1 MKNKRMRQAVVLIHG
16 IGEQKPLDTLRRFV
30 KSICGDIEFR
40 SKPDKMNESFELRRL
55 QMPSSKNRPLTDFY
69 EYYWAHHMRDTKLR
83 MIVTWLIS
91 ILFRKPK
98 NISKKLLPFF
108 YLGWLL
114 LLATVCVLFTLY
126 FIPGWSEWID
136 LPWKI
141 LGSLGLIIFDLFIV
155 NFTNKYI
162 GDAARYL
169 NPFPDNTE
177 QRNRIRKEGIDLI
190 RSLHESRKYN
200 RIIIVGHGLGSVIGY
215 DLIRHYWATLDPPEQ
230 FSGQKQKELK
240 NFRLEE
246 VQNLVNPKDKSND
259 ESVEVFQQ
267 AQHRLW
273 REFRSIGL
281 KWLITDFVT
290 LGSPLAHACMLLAH
304 NLDDFEQK
312 KKEREY
318 PTCPP
323 YNSSEE
329 DFFYNFNFYNNETPR
344 TIRRPDHSSPF
355 SCTRWSN
362 LYFPHR
368 KFFAGDF
375 IAGPLRP
382 GFGLG
387 IKDIPVGLKGIKNS
401 WLSHIKYWS
410 EDGKSSKRKG
420 SDRKPLETLRNVLKL
435 ESKKAKEEWPEP

>member
-1 MKNKRMRQAVVLIHG
+1 MKGNRMRQAVVLIHG

-40 SKPDKMNESFELRRL
+40 NKPDKMNESFELRRL
-55 QMPSSKNRPLTDFY
+55 QMPSSRDRLLTDFY
-69 EYYWAHHMRDTKLR
+69 EYYWAHHMQDTKMR
-83 MIVTWLIS
+83 MILKWLIS
-91 ILFRKPK
+91 MLFRKPK
-98 NISKKLLPFF
+98 NISKKLRPFF
-108 YLGWLL
+108 YIGWLL
-114 LLATVCVLFTLY
+114 LLVTIFVLFTFY
-126 FIPGWSEWID
+126 FIPGWFDWMGV
-136 LPWKI
+136 PWKVV
-141 LGSLGLIIFDLFIV
+141 GSLGLIFFDLFIA
-155 NFTNKYI
+155 NFINKYI

-169 NPFPDNTE
+169 NPLPENIE
-177 QRNRIRKEGIDLI
+177 QRNKIRKEGIDLL
-190 RSLHESRKYN
+190 RSLHDSRKYN
-200 RIIIVGHGLGSVIGY
+200 RIIIVGHSLGSVIGY

-259 ESVEVFQQ
+259 ERVEVFQQ

-318 PTCPP
+318 PMCPP
-323 YNSSEE
+323 YNSSKK
-329 DFFYNFNFYNNETPR
+329 DFFYKYYNYESLR
-344 TIRRPDHSSPF
+344 TIRMPDHSSPF

-368 KFFAGDF
+368 KILVGDF
-375 IAGPLRP
+375 IAGPLAP
-382 GFGLG
+382 GFGPG

-401 WLSHIKYWS
+401 WLSHIKYWC
-410 EDGKSSKRKG
+410 EDGESSNRKG
-420 SDRKPLETLRNVLKL
+420 RYRNPLETLRHVLKL
-435 ESKKAKEEWPEP
+435 ESKRAKEEWHEP